1 MGTKAHSKY
10 LSLTFQILKDVGKF
24 SSSLKVI
31 HREHYNMIRESV
43 RTHIFVRFKGN
54 IRKIYLKIYSLTAR
68 LSATNLTL
76 LTIAVSFTKCLQ
88 NIKLSAY
95 GPLNRTDVAIR

>member
-1 MGTKAHSKY
+1 
-10 LSLTFQILKDVGKF
+10 
-24 SSSLKVI
+24 
-31 HREHYNMIRESV
+31 MIRESV
-43 RTHIFVRFKGN
+43 RN
-54 IRKIYLKIYSLTAR
+54 IRNVYLKAYNLTAR

-95 GPLNRTDVAIR
+95 GPLNGTDIAIR